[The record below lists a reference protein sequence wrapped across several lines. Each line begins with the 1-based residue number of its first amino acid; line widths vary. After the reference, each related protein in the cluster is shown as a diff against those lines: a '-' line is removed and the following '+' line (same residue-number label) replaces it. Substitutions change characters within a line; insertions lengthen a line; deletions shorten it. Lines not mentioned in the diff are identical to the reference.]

1 METIIT
7 VIVVLLL
14 LIVFGVIMYITFENM
29 EYRQST
35 YKTMG
40 NTVSHVK
47 NIDTGFDAM
56 SSNIDIMSSNI
67 IIVDNNE
74 KNNREA
80 IKSMSSNIQDNQQNV
95 KTNSEKLQ
103 EIANNIDENGRIVT
117 GVSNNM
123 SNLDNNLKKY
133 FNFSDNQEALNND
146 RLFEHRLSGIEPELD
161 LISLVTATG
170 GMIVKTPEQIE
181 HDKNMKIC
189 NEQNNCIQL
198 NVNSDGFNV
207 TPDNLNKM
215 TINAKDKQPMAMF
228 DMENKSIYLGG
239 VDNTSPL
246 FIENGELYA
255 NKLNIKENG
264 LWSEFSTPK
273 LSDQNVKPQP
283 NVVPPIKAKDV
294 IASYTFVSS
303 LKNMKHGA
311 IYTDEDAEFM
321 QLFILNINSKHNL
334 NEGDTIIVII
344 PTLKIGQLEGTL
356 GQEDID
362 GKTSLELYN
371 MIQKDEY
378 YVQELVSNKKDKFTD
393 VFNIHKIDKQYFQFH
408 IKIAKNIEAGKQI
421 RFELIGVNMLE
432 REAESHFEII
442 SEIPVTVEYTK
453 SNDNS
458 I

>member
-7 VIVVLLL
+7 VIVVFLL
-14 LIVFGVIMYITFENM
+14 LIVFGVIMYITFDNM
-29 EYRQST
+29 EYRQNT
-35 YKTMG
+35 HNRMG
-40 NTVSHVK
+40 NTVSYVK
-47 NIDTGFDAM
+47 NIDTSFDIM
-56 SSNIDIMSSNI
+56 SSNIDIMSSNM

-74 KNNREA
+74 KINREA
-80 IKSMSSNIQDNQQNV
+80 IKSMSSNIKNNQQNV
-95 KTNSEKLQ
+95 KTNSAKLE
-103 EIANNIDENGRIVT
+103 EIANNIVENRTIVT
-117 GVSNNM
+117 GISNNM
-123 SNLDNNLKKY
+123 SNLDDNLKNY
-133 FNFSDNQEALNND
+133 FNFSDNKEALNND
-146 RLFEHRLSGIEPELD
+146 RLFEHRLSGIEPQLD

-170 GMIVKTPEQIE
+170 GMIVKTPEQID

-215 TINAKDKQPMAMF
+215 TINAKDKQPIAMF

-246 FIENGELYA
+246 FIENGELYV

-273 LSDQNVKPQP
+273 LSDQNVRPQP

-303 LKNMKHGA
+303 LKNMRHGA

-321 QLFILNINSKHNL
+321 QLFILNINSRHNL

-344 PTLKIGQLEGTL
+344 PTLQIGQLEGTL

-362 GKTSLELYN
+362 GKTSIELYN
-371 MIQKDEY
+371 MIQKNQY
-378 YVQELVSNKKDKFTD
+378 YVQELVSNKKEKFTD

-421 RFELIGVNMLE
+421 SFELIGVNMLE
-432 REAESHFEII
+432 REPESHFEII

-453 SNDNS
+453 SNHNS